1 VLHRVLHSP
10 AVPTKR
16 PRHTITE
23 TEELERAL
31 APLRE
36 RGIEVSFPALV
47 VRGAEA
53 ALADAAAAADDE
65 ERRRELRR
73 AFIDHGHEHFDL
85 DVALTVRERAWT
97 HE

>member
-1 VLHRVLHSP
+1 MLHFLS
-10 AVPTKR
+10 VPTRR

-23 TEELERAL
+23 TEEVEQAL

-53 ALADAAAAADDE
+53 TLADAESAADDE

-73 AFIDHGHEHFDL
+73 AFIEHGHEHFDL
-85 DVALTVRERAWT
+85 DVALTVRDRAWT
-97 HE
+97 HD